1 MNPSRPFRSSK
12 SPAPEGLHG
21 GLINGIARVMPSLA
35 SHSDAA
41 SYDAIVLGAGAAG
54 LFYAARA
61 GARGVRTLVLDHA
74 AKPAEKVRISG
85 GGRCNFTNIHTAPD
99 AFISANPHFA
109 KSALARYGPWD
120 FVALMEAHGLTWH
133 EKTLGQLFC
142 DQKSTAVIQLLLD
155 EVEAGGGEVRLSAP
169 VRDLDH
175 AGGRFT
181 VRFEGGQAAAPR
193 LIVATGG
200 LSIPKIGATGFA
212 YDIARR
218 FGHAVIKPEPAL
230 VPFTFEGA
238 LKTAFA
244 GLSGVSAPVR
254 ARAGAGRFDEALLFT
269 HRGLSGPAM
278 LQVSSYW
285 SEGEGIEIDLFA
297 GADGA
302 AALRALKADHPAK
315 SLGAALAMVFPRRLA
330 DFLAQSDLTPAIER
344 LADAS
349 HAALDAAAD
358 SLSRWIVQPAGTEG
372 WRTAEVTRGGV
383 DTAGLSSKTLE
394 SRTVPGLHFIGEC
407 VDVTGWLGGYNFQWA
422 WASANAA
429 AEAGR

>member
-1 MNPSRPFRSSK
+1 MTP
-12 SPAPEGLHG
+12 
-21 GLINGIARVMPSLA
+21 
-35 SHSDAA
+35 
-41 SYDAIVLGAGAAG
+41 DAIVLGAGAAG

-61 GARGVRTLVLDHA
+61 GARGLNTLVLDHS

-85 GGRCNFTNIHTAPD
+85 GGRCNFTNIHTTPQN
-99 AFISANPHFA
+99 FLSANPHFA
-109 KSALARYGPWD
+109 KSALARYTPWD
-120 FVALMEAHGLTWH
+120 FVALVERHGLSWH

-142 DQKSTAVIQLLLD
+142 DQKSTAIIDLLLS
-155 EVEAGGGEVRLSAP
+155 EVRAGGGQVRLSSP
-169 VRDLDH
+169 INDLDH
-175 AGGRFT
+175 ADGQFT
-181 VRFEGGQAAAPR
+181 VTFEGGAARAPR

-200 LSIPKIGATGFA
+200 LSIPKIGATAFA

-218 FGHAVIKPEPAL
+218 FGHDVITPEPAL

-238 LKTAFA
+238 LKEAFA
-244 GLSGVSAPVR
+244 AMSGVAVPVR
-254 ARAGAGRFDEALLFT
+254 ATAGQGMFDEAMLFT

-285 SEGEGIEIDLFA
+285 TEGEPVHIDLFA

-302 AALRALKADHPAK
+302 AALRALKAEHPGK
-315 SLGAALAMVFPRRLA
+315 SLGTALAALFPKRLA
-330 DFLAQSDLTPAIER
+330 EHIAATDPAGAVPR
-344 LADAS
+344 LADAGHS
-349 HAALDAAAD
+349 ALDAAAAR
-358 SLSRWIVQPAGTEG
+358 LSAWAVTPSGTEG

-422 WASANAA
+422 WASADAA
-429 AEAGR
+429 AQAG